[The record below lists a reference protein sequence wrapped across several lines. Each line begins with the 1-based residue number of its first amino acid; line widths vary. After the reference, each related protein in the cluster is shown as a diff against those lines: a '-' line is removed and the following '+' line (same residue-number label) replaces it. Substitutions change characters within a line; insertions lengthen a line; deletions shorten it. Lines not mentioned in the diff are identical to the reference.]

1 MLKNIE
7 KLEKNMVKLTIEISA
22 EDFKDAIKTVYQ
34 KNKAQYSVP
43 GFRKGKVPQAIIEK
57 MYGEGIFYNDALDI
71 ALPKSYAEALDSE
84 EGKEVHVVA
93 RPEIEIES
101 IGKDQPV
108 VYTATV
114 AVEPEVTLG
123 AYKDLG
129 IEKKAVEVTDEDVQA
144 ELEREQKKNAR
155 TIAVEDR
162 AVLDGDTV
170 NIDYAGFVGEEQ
182 FEGGTA
188 EGQDLKIGSH
198 SFIDTFEDQ
207 LVGKN
212 IGDEVEVNV
221 TFPAEYH
228 AENLAGKPAVFKVK
242 INGIK
247 AEELPELNDEFAE
260 EVSDFDTLEEY
271 KEDLKKK
278 VAERK
283 QDAADREYED
293 EVLKKAVENASMDI
307 PQPMIEVEAEQMV
320 NEYAQQL
327 SMQGLSIDMYCKYM
341 NTTKEQMAKDNEKVA
356 EERIKSRLTL
366 KAIAAAENVEVSD
379 DDVKAE
385 MQKMA
390 DSYQM
395 KLEDVEN
402 MIGES
407 YKAQLRS
414 DLALQKA
421 LTVSYTH
428 LTLPTKA

>member
-162 AVLDGDTV
+162 AVFDGDTV

-307 PQPMIEVEAEQMV
+307 PQPMIEAEAEQMV

-421 LTVSYTH
+421 LKIITE
-428 LTLPTKA
+428 

>member
-93 RPEIEIES
+93 RPDIEIES

-162 AVLDGDTV
+162 AVADGDTV

-307 PQPMIEVEAEQMV
+307 PQPMIEAEAEQMV

-385 MQKMA
+385 IQKMA

-421 LTVSYTH
+421 LKIITE
-428 LTLPTKA
+428 

>member
-421 LTVSYTH
+421 LKIITE
-428 LTLPTKA
+428 

>member
-7 KLEKNMVKLTIEISA
+7 KLEGNMVKLTIEISA
-22 EDFKDAIKTVYQ
+22 EDFKAAIKTVYQ

-43 GFRKGKVPQAIIEK
+43 GFRKGKVPQAMIEK

-71 ALPKSYAEALDSE
+71 ALPQSYAEALDSE
-84 EGKEVHVVA
+84 EGKEVNVVA

-155 TIAVEDR
+155 TITVEDR
-162 AVLDGDTV
+162 AVADGDTV
-170 NIDYAGFVGEEQ
+170 NIDYAGFVGDEQ

-228 AENLAGKPAVFKVK
+228 ADNLAGKPAVFKVK

-283 QDAADREYED
+283 QDAADRDYED

-307 PQPMIEVEAEQMV
+307 PQPMIEAEAEQMV

-327 SMQGLSIDMYCKYM
+327 SMQGLSIDMYCQYM
-341 NTTKEQMAKDNEKVA
+341 NTTKEQMAKDNENVA
-356 EERIKSRLTL
+356 AERIKSRLTL

-379 DDVKAE
+379 EEVTAE

-390 DSYQM
+390 DAYQM
-395 KLEDVEN
+395 KLEDVEK
-402 MIGES
+402 MISDS
-407 YKAQLRS
+407 YKDQLRQ
-414 DLALQKA
+414 DLSLQKA
-421 LTVSYTH
+421 LKIITE
-428 LTLPTKA
+428 

>member
-129 IEKKAVEVTDEDVQA
+129 IEKKAVEVNDEDVQA

-283 QDAADREYED
+283 QDAAAR
-293 EVLKKAVENASMDI
+293 A
-307 PQPMIEVEAEQMV
+307 
-320 NEYAQQL
+320 
-327 SMQGLSIDMYCKYM
+327 
-341 NTTKEQMAKDNEKVA
+341 
-356 EERIKSRLTL
+356 
-366 KAIAAAENVEVSD
+366 
-379 DDVKAE
+379 
-385 MQKMA
+385 
-390 DSYQM
+390 
-395 KLEDVEN
+395 
-402 MIGES
+402 
-407 YKAQLRS
+407 
-414 DLALQKA
+414 
-421 LTVSYTH
+421 
-428 LTLPTKA
+428 